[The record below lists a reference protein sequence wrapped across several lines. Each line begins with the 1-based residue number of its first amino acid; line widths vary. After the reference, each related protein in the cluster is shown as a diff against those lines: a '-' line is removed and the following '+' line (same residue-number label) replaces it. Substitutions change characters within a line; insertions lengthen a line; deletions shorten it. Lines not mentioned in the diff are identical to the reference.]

1 MIRWIASN
9 DNLISIADL
18 MLLIFLSK
26 DISSVLVVYLLNW
39 HDMCCSPTAN
49 RVVEVNEM
57 WRARE
62 KELELESKMKRSRGL
77 GDARGEKRKS
87 DLRNQSSSPRVEE
100 EGIAYNSS
108 YSDQEDGLGDDDI
121 EKFLHSRSVFSIF
134 WLFYYQHFTQV
145 AICNVSDRDVTLV
158 CYRVKRGR
166 GAVGS
171 RMDEPGPYLNVA
183 SRSQENEPN
192 ADTRVEEKWERR
204 VQGPEKPLSLRSRSP
219 DDYWRREALDG
230 EPSSPELHKKKEK
243 KKEKSSEKKD
253 RKERRKKK
261 DKKKSKHRHHHHHK
275 SRQRE

>member
-1 MIRWIASN
+1 MSQVGSAPETMDLETENRLAS
-9 DNLISIADL
+9 LLLEEARRLQAEADREGVHAYL
-18 MLLIFLSK
+18 RKPNVRHRPNSRFLTAT
-26 DISSVLVVYLLNW
+26 VRGVQQ
-39 HDMCCSPTAN
+39 AN

-121 EKFLHSRSVFSIF
+121 EKFLHS
-134 WLFYYQHFTQV
+134 
-145 AICNVSDRDVTLV
+145 
-158 CYRVKRGR
+158 RVKRGR

>member
-121 EKFLHSRSVFSIF
+121 EKFLHSR
-134 WLFYYQHFTQV
+134 
-145 AICNVSDRDVTLV
+145 
-158 CYRVKRGR
+158 VKRGR